1 MKQKTMKLALMLLVA
16 VVAFT
21 SCSKSSKSARFLP
34 DDAIT
39 MRIDVKQILD
49 KSKAADND
57 AVKQQLAKNLEAMGK
72 NEEAKA
78 VLKAVAEDPA
88 KAGIDLRQ
96 PLWASANAESKNVL
110 LVGELL
116 DKDDFVKLL
125 TALDKAPK
133 EKDGIQYIGEGGNV
147 IAFDDDC
154 FVVSDGTIDDVIKKF
169 NADTKGTMAES
180 DDFSKLADAKG
191 RSEERR

>member
-21 SCSKSSKSARFLP
+21 SCSKSSKTARFLP

-72 NEEAKA
+72 CQCRRQKCIAGGRTARQRRFRE
-78 VLKAVAEDPA
+78 VAYRL
-88 KAGIDLRQ
+88 G
-96 PLWASANAESKNVL
+96 
-110 LVGELL
+110 
-116 DKDDFVKLL
+116 
-125 TALDKAPK
+125 
-133 EKDGIQYIGEGGNV
+133 
-147 IAFDDDC
+147 
-154 FVVSDGTIDDVIKKF
+154 
-169 NADTKGTMAES
+169 
-180 DDFSKLADAKG
+180 
-191 RSEERR
+191 

>member
-1 MKQKTMKLALMLLVA
+1 MKQKTTKLALMLLVA

-21 SCSKSSKSARFLP
+21 SCSKSSKTARFLP

-96 PLWASANAESKNVL
+96 PLWVSANAEGKNAL

-125 TALDKAPK
+125 TACRVNQQVQVCCKVR
-133 EKDGIQYIGEGGNV
+133 QNV
-147 IAFDDDC
+147 
-154 FVVSDGTIDDVIKKF
+154 
-169 NADTKGTMAES
+169 
-180 DDFSKLADAKG
+180 
-191 RSEERR
+191 

>member
-21 SCSKSSKSARFLP
+21 SCSKSSKTARFLP

-78 VLKAVAEDPA
+78 VLLDILDSSKKSIIIIP
-88 KAGIDLRQ
+88 KKM
-96 PLWASANAESKNVL
+96 ES
-110 LVGELL
+110 
-116 DKDDFVKLL
+116 
-125 TALDKAPK
+125 
-133 EKDGIQYIGEGGNV
+133 
-147 IAFDDDC
+147 
-154 FVVSDGTIDDVIKKF
+154 
-169 NADTKGTMAES
+169 
-180 DDFSKLADAKG
+180 
-191 RSEERR
+191 